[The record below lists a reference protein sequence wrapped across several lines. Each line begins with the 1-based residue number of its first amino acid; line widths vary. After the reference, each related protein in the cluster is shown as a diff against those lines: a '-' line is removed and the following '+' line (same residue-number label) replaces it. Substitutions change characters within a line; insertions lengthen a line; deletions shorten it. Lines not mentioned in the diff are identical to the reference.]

1 MKVVKDP
8 SGLLWDLF
16 SPPVFNIEKAD
27 SKSNIKNPT
36 FVGGI
41 AKWSLE
47 KYLTDQGKSD
57 SSVPKIPDEYSESS
71 KTKKRGS
78 GSDDSSD
85 EQGTTNSGSS
95 HTSVEDLAE
104 RLDSLKLDAPP
115 PAGTTI
121 DLRQKA
127 SIKIEYKGAPHI
139 HTTIFHLT
147 SMLQFGTH
155 MTSPTQVLVSI
166 ISSSGATLSGL

>member
-1 MKVVKDP
+1 M
-8 SGLLWDLF
+8 
-16 SPPVFNIEKAD
+16 NTD
-27 SKSNIKNPT
+27 SKSKIKNPT

-71 KTKKRGS
+71 KPKKRGPGEDS
-78 GSDDSSD
+78 SSD
-85 EQGTTNSGSS
+85 EQEGTANSGSS

-104 RLDSLKLDAPP
+104 RLESLKLDALPP
-115 PAGTTI
+115 SGTTI
-121 DLRQKA
+121 DLRPDE

-139 HTTIFHLT
+139 HTTLC
-147 SMLQFGTH
+147 
-155 MTSPTQVLVSI
+155 SI
-166 ISSSGATLSGL
+166 